1 MVLPMRL
8 VREAGVGRV
17 ATYGILILVSLA
29 GLAALVHFG
38 GGSGRIAAV
47 TGSVQV
53 AGSELMRPVVTACAE
68 LFMARNPKADVIVRG
83 GGSGDGIAALL
94 HGLIDVGMTSRDL
107 SKRERDYASSKGIE
121 IAQFPLALDG
131 IAIVV
136 NRTNPVVEL
145 SLVQVQSVFAGKVR
159 NWRELR
165 GEDREIRMFGR
176 SAGSGTA
183 TLFAERVVGE
193 MPQAESVENLP
204 TNEAI
209 VAQVAAQPA
218 AIGYAGL
225 GALTGARDRIRAV
238 SIRDDQQSAAAAA
251 TPEAIRSGRYP
262 LARTLSFVTAKDA
275 SSASKAFLD
284 FCLGA
289 SGQALVQRAGYV
301 GTNPHSR

>member
-8 VREAGVGRV
+8 VREAGVVRV
-17 ATYGILILVSLA
+17 ATYGILILVSLT
-29 GLAALVHFG
+29 GLAAVLHFG
-38 GGSGRIAAV
+38 GGSGRIAAA

-53 AGSELMRPVVTACAE
+53 AGSESMRPVVTACAE
-68 LFMARNPKADVIVRG
+68 SFMARNPKADVIVRG

-107 SKRERDYASSKGIE
+107 SKRERDYALSKAIE
-121 IAQFPLALDG
+121 ISEFPLALDG

-136 NRTNPVVEL
+136 NQTNPVVEL
-145 SLVQVQSVFAGKVR
+145 SLAQVQSVFAGKVR
-159 NWRELR
+159 NWRELQ
-165 GEDREIRMFGR
+165 GEDREIRLFGR

-183 TLFAERVVGE
+183 TLFAERIVGAA
-193 MPQAESVENLP
+193 PQAESVETLP

-218 AIGYAGL
+218 AIGYTGL
-225 GALTGARDRIRAV
+225 GALTGGRDRIKAV

-262 LARTLSFVTAKDA
+262 LARTLSFVTAREA

-289 SGQALVQRAGYV
+289 NGQALVLRAGYV
-301 GTNPHSR
+301 ETKPYSR

>member
-17 ATYGILILVSLA
+17 ASYGILILVSLT
-29 GLAALVHFG
+29 GLAALLHFG
-38 GGSGRIAAV
+38 GGSGRIAAA

-53 AGSELMRPVVTACAE
+53 AGSESMRPVVTACAE
-68 LFMARNPKADVIVRG
+68 SFMAKNPKANVIVRG

-107 SKRERDYASSKGIE
+107 SKRERDYALSKAIE
-121 IAQFPLALDG
+121 ISEFPLALDG

-136 NRTNPVVEL
+136 NQTNPVAEL
-145 SLVQVQSVFAGKVR
+145 SLAQIQAVFAGRVR
-159 NWRELR
+159 NWRELH
-165 GEDREIRMFGR
+165 GEDREIQVFGR

-183 TLFAERVVGE
+183 TLFAERIGGE
-193 MPQAESVENLP
+193 APYAASVENLP

-209 VAQVAAQPA
+209 VAEVAARA
-218 AIGYAGL
+218 GAIGYTGL
-225 GALTGARDRIRAV
+225 GALTGARDRIKAI
-238 SIRDDQQSAAAAA
+238 SLRDSQQSAAAAA

-262 LARTLSFVTAKDA
+262 LARILRFATAREV
-275 SSASKAFLD
+275 SSTSKAFLD

-289 SGQALVQRAGYV
+289 SGQALVHRAGYV
-301 GTNPHSR
+301 GMNSHGR

>member
-1 MVLPMRL
+1 MRL
-8 VREAGVGRV
+8 VRESGIGRA
-17 ATYGILILVSLA
+17 ATYGILILAFLV
-29 GLAALVHFG
+29 GLAALLYFV
-38 GGSGRIAAV
+38 GSSDRSAAT

-53 AGSELMRPVVTACAE
+53 AGSESMRPVVTACAE
-68 LFMARNPKADVIVRG
+68 SFMTRNPKADVIVRG

-94 HGLIDVGMTSRDL
+94 HGLVDVGMTSRDL
-107 SKRERDYASSKGIE
+107 SKRERDYALSKGIE
-121 IAQFPLALDG
+121 ITQFPLALDA

-136 NRTNPVVEL
+136 NRANPVAGL
-145 SLVQVQSVFAGKVR
+145 SLPQVQSVFTGKVR
-159 NWRELR
+159 NWRELG
-165 GEDREIRMFGR
+165 GEDREIRLFGR

-193 MPQAESVENLP
+193 MPQANSVENLP

-225 GALTGARDRIRAV
+225 GALTGARDRIKAV
-238 SIRDDQQSAAAAA
+238 SIRDDQQPAAAAA

-262 LARTLSFVTAKDA
+262 LARTLSFVTAREA
-275 SSASKAFLD
+275 SSTSRAFLD

-289 SGQALVQRAGYV
+289 NGQALVQRAGYV
-301 GTNPHSR
+301 GTNPYGR

>member
-1 MVLPMRL
+1 
-8 VREAGVGRV
+8 
-17 ATYGILILVSLA
+17 
-29 GLAALVHFG
+29 
-38 GGSGRIAAV
+38 
-47 TGSVQV
+47 
-53 AGSELMRPVVTACAE
+53 MRPVVTACAE

-121 IAQFPLALDG
+121 IAQLPLALDG

-159 NWRELR
+159 NWRELG

-193 MPQAESVENLP
+193 MPQAESVE
-204 TNEAI
+204 
-209 VAQVAAQPA
+209 
-218 AIGYAGL
+218 
-225 GALTGARDRIRAV
+225 
-238 SIRDDQQSAAAAA
+238 
-251 TPEAIRSGRYP
+251 
-262 LARTLSFVTAKDA
+262 
-275 SSASKAFLD
+275 
-284 FCLGA
+284 
-289 SGQALVQRAGYV
+289 
-301 GTNPHSR
+301 

>member
-1 MVLPMRL
+1 VRL
-8 VREAGVGRV
+8 VRGAGIGRA
-17 ATYGILILVSLA
+17 ATYGILILVSLI
-29 GLAALVHFG
+29 GLAALLYFV
-38 GGSGRIAAV
+38 GSSDRSAAT

-53 AGSELMRPVVTACAE
+53 AGSESMRPVVTACAE
-68 LFMARNPKADVIVRG
+68 AFMTRNPKADVIVRG

-94 HGLIDVGMTSRDL
+94 HGLVDVGMASRDL
-107 SKRERDYASSKGIE
+107 SKRERDYALSKGIE
-121 IAQFPLALDG
+121 ITQFPLALDG

-136 NRTNPVVEL
+136 NRTNPVAGL

-159 NWRELR
+159 NWRELG
-165 GEDREIRMFGR
+165 GEDREIRLFGR

-193 MPQAESVENLP
+193 TPQAESVENLP

-218 AIGYAGL
+218 AIGYTGL
-225 GALTGARDRIRAV
+225 GALTGARDRIKAV
-238 SIRDDQQSAAAAA
+238 SIRDDQQSTAAAA

-262 LARTLSFVTAKDA
+262 LARTLSFVTAREA

-301 GTNPHSR
+301 GTNPYSR